1 MVAMVTYS
9 CLGNVNSTDLATATD
24 LICMKPGHM
33 IILIESG

>member
-9 CLGNVNSTDLATATD
+9 CLGNVNTTNHAKAID

-33 IILIESG
+33 IILIKSG